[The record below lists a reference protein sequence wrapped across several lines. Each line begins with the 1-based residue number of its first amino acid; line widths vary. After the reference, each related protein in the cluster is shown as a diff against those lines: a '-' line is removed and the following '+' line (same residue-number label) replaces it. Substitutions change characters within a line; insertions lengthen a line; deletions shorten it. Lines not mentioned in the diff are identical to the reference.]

1 MGGKHRMV
9 LGRYQD
15 AKLGAE
21 RVLVG
26 GSSRSCSGSWSW
38 RERESGSCRGR
49 ERERAE
55 CSTSELEFK
64 RMVNAAVER
73 VRRRFGNKY
82 AKVARAYFNR
92 KPWQKTGLP
101 RRTFYHA
108 LKKVK
113 DFFHACK

>member
-21 RVLVG
+21 RLLVRV
-26 GSSRSCSGSWSW
+26 GSSSS
-38 RERESGSCRGR
+38 
-49 ERERAE
+49 RAE

-82 AKVARAYFNR
+82 AKVARAYFKR
-92 KPWQKTGLP
+92 KPWQETGLP

-113 DFFHACK
+113 DFFHTCK

>member
-21 RVLVG
+21 RLVG
-26 GSSRSCSGSWSW
+26 VGSSSW
-38 RERESGSCRGR
+38 RERESSSW
-49 ERERAE
+49 RAE

-82 AKVARAYFNR
+82 AKVARAYFKR

>member
-21 RVLVG
+21 KLVG
-26 GSSRSCSGSWSW
+26 GTSWSGSS
-38 RERESGSCRGR
+38 SSRGR
-49 ERERAE
+49 ESSSWRGRESWSSSSRD
-55 CSTSELEFK
+55 ELEFK

-82 AKVARAYFNR
+82 AKVARAYFKR

>member
-21 RVLVG
+21 RLVG
-26 GSSRSCSGSWSW
+26 VGGTSWSW
-38 RERESGSCRGR
+38 SGSS
-49 ERERAE
+49 RAE
-55 CSTSELEFK
+55 CSTSEMEFK

>member
-15 AKLGAE
+15 ARVGAE
-21 RVLVG
+21 RVVG
-26 GSSRSCSGSWSW
+26 EASWSW
-38 RERESGSCRGR
+38 REEPRNTRNGSV
-49 ERERAE
+49 EYN
-55 CSTSELEFK
+55 

-113 DFFHACK
+113 EFFQADK

>member
-1 MGGKHRMV
+1 MGGNHRMV

-15 AKLGAE
+15 ARLGAE
-21 RVLVG
+21 KLVV
-26 GSSRSCSGSWSW
+26 GSSCSC
-38 RERESGSCRGR
+38 RERGSSSS
-49 ERERAE
+49 RAE
-55 CSTSELEFK
+55 CSTSEMEFK

>member
-21 RVLVG
+21 KLVG
-26 GSSRSCSGSWSW
+26 VSSSRD
-38 RERESGSCRGR
+38 EV
-49 ERERAE
+49 
-55 CSTSELEFK
+55 EFK

-82 AKVARAYFNR
+82 AKVARAYFKR
-92 KPWQKTGLP
+92 KPWQETGLP

-113 DFFHACK
+113 DFFHTCK

>member
-1 MGGKHRMV
+1 MGMRNRIV

-15 AKLGAE
+15 ARIGAE
-21 RVLVG
+21 RLVG
-26 GSSRSCSGSWSW
+26 VTSWS
-38 RERESGSCRGR
+38 S
-49 ERERAE
+49 RAE
-55 CSTSELEFK
+55 CSTSELGFK
-64 RMVNAAVER
+64 KMVNAAVER

-113 DFFHACK
+113 DFFHADKYGMKSMSRPSSGGNSLH

>member
-1 MGGKHRMV
+1 MGSKHRMV

-21 RVLVG
+21 RLLVRV
-26 GSSRSCSGSWSW
+26 GSSSS
-38 RERESGSCRGR
+38 RERESSSGSSSS
-49 ERERAE
+49 RAE

-82 AKVARAYFNR
+82 AKVARAYFKR